1 MFDVGSS
8 MFAFCLLCF
17 ASLHSQA
24 ADSSSLRVGVTPQYP
39 PLVYQDQGQL
49 VGVEPDF
56 ARALG
61 KELGRTVQFVQL
73 DWDDQIPA
81 LVEGR
86 TDIIMSSMSVTP
98 ARQLRVAFTKPYLA
112 VGQMPLVRNEDLT
125 RYAFG
130 FPYRPPGVVGVIA
143 GTTGDFLVQQEFPK
157 SKRKTFKTGID
168 AAKALTKKKIDL
180 FISDSPVVWWLA
192 SMNEATLA
200 VAPIYLTKEQL
211 AWAVRRT
218 DTNLLESVNNT
229 LDKMQTNGQA
239 ATLLTRW
246 IPEAH

>member
-1 MFDVGSS
+1 

-17 ASLHSQA
+17 ASLYSRA
-24 ADSSSLRVGVTPQYP
+24 ADSSPLRVGVTPTYP
-39 PLVYQDQGQL
+39 PLIYQDAGQIT
-49 VGVEPDF
+49 GVEPDF

-61 KELGRTVQFVQL
+61 KELGRTVEFVQV

-86 TDIIMSSMSVTP
+86 TDIIMSSMSITP

-112 VGQMPLVRNEDLT
+112 VGQMPLVRHEDLT

-130 FPYRPPGVVGVIA
+130 FPYRPPGVIGVIA

-157 SKRKTFKTGID
+157 SKRKTFKTSTD
-168 AAKALTKKKIDL
+168 AAKALAKKKIDL
-180 FISDSPVVWWLA
+180 FICDSPVVWWLA
-192 SMNEATLA
+192 SMNETTLA
-200 VAPIYLTKEQL
+200 VAPVSLTREQL

-218 DTNLLESVNNT
+218 DTGLLESVNNT

-239 ATLLTRW
+239 ATVLTRW
-246 IPEAH
+246 IPGAH

>member
-1 MFDVGSS
+1 
-8 MFAFCLLCF
+8 MFAFCFLCF
-17 ASLHSQA
+17 ASLHCLA
-24 ADSSSLRVGVTPQYP
+24 ADSSPLRVGVTPRYP
-39 PLVYQDQGQL
+39 PLVYQEKDQL
-49 VGVEPDF
+49 LGVEPDF

-61 KELGRTVQFVQL
+61 KELGRPVEFVQL
-73 DWDDQIPA
+73 EWDDQIPA

-112 VGQMPLVRNEDLT
+112 VGQMPLVRHEDLT

-130 FPYRPPGVVGVIA
+130 FPYRPPGVIGVIA

-157 SKRKTFKTGID
+157 SKRKTYKTSID

-192 SMNEATLA
+192 SMNEDTLA
-200 VAPIYLTKEQL
+200 VAPVSLTKEQL

-246 IPEAH
+246 IPGAR

>member
-1 MFDVGSS
+1 
-8 MFAFCLLCF
+8 
-17 ASLHSQA
+17 
-24 ADSSSLRVGVTPQYP
+24 VGVTPQYP
-39 PLVYQDQGQL
+39 PLIYREQGQL

-56 ARALG
+56 ARVLG
-61 KELGRTVQFVQL
+61 KELGRTVEFVQL

-98 ARQLRVAFTKPYLA
+98 ARQLRVAFTKPYLS
-112 VGQMPLVRNEDLT
+112 VGQMPLVRHEDLM

-143 GTTGDFLVQQEFPK
+143 GSTGDFLVQQEFPK
-157 SKRKTFKTGID
+157 SKRKTFKSGAD
-168 AAKALTKKKIDL
+168 ASKALVKKKIDL